1 MRIDAI
7 YIKKGKIMFKRP
19 HTAEEKRNLSEKMKA
34 YYRSLTKEEREERN
48 NKHRETIKQKEDI
61 IKFFYDNLHTINDA
75 VMRERKKKN
84 NNNDIELLSRP

>member
-1 MRIDAI
+1 
-7 YIKKGKIMFKRP
+7 MFKRK
-19 HTAEEKRNLSEKMKA
+19 HTEEEKRNLSEKMKA

-61 IKFFYDNLHTINDA
+61 IKFFYENLHTINDA
-75 VMRERKKKN
+75 VLNERKKRKKN